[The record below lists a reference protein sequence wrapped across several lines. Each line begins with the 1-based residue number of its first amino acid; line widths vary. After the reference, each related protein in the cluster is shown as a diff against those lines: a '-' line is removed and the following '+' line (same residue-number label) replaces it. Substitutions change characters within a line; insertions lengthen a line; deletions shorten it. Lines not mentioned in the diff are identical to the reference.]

1 MLFFTAA
8 VCMHAQ
14 LFKLYVT
21 LWMVARQVLL
31 SMDSAARTSGETIAL
46 TVWIFVG
53 KVMSLFFNKLSRF
66 VITFLPRSK
75 CLLISWHQ
83 SPTAMIF
90 LSPGCLSISPF
101 PTAGS

>member
-1 MLFFTAA
+1 MATG
-8 VCMHAQ
+8 
-14 LFKLYVT
+14 KT
-21 LWMVARQVLL
+21 KP
-31 SMDSAARTSGETIAL
+31 L

-75 CLLISWHQ
+75 CLLISWRQ

-90 LSPGCLSISPF
+90 LSPGCLSISPRLSSLLF
-101 PTAGS
+101 NPDIGHNVGDQ